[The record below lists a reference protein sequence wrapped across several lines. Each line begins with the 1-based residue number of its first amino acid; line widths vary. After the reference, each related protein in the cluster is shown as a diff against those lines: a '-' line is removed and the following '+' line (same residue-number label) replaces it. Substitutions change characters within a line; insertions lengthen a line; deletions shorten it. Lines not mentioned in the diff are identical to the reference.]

1 MITAENLEKFVEQ
14 NGTAVVLQTLE
25 SMSEEERVALRA
37 TAIRTVEFFRFR
49 EIVARPSIQE
59 LRAAN
64 GTIEDANWNQTK
76 EWYESAKA
84 IVLYCCDLQELK
96 AAGPNG
102 LPGPDTALQ
111 VLRERKPA
119 WLDKWC
125 SITLRLWPTEY
136 WHTIV
141 ELEKFCKT
149 ELKHTLDYYQALA
162 LGLPSRSDMEK
173 FINDSPALKKE
184 FYQFLASPTTIRAMA
199 APSAVLRPIESNN
212 LLRFMSGSL
221 SDSTKLDEHPKRW
234 IRCITSLVEQG
245 TLDRKQIV
253 NLSFQALA
261 NASEEATKR
270 TASYLPKESI
280 AEFLCS
286 LNDSLCP
293 DKNAYLAKYAS
304 LLGAANSEVSIYAT
318 NVFLDTK
325 TTVLPLDDIFSNLPL
340 AFHNRDKAPAAA
352 AISLLKKLASTSC
365 AQSEAIGL
373 AAIDAFNHKSK
384 AIHKDAIKI
393 LEKYE
398 LCRSDSTQMKLFA
411 SLDLLEGINRSS
423 AAKLLTSSNQQ
434 QGAKTQLATEETPG
448 SADEDTTVFYAPEN
462 LQLKYMEL
470 SGITSLCDASQSTS
484 KEDLAAS
491 AIAPVNLVSMD
502 VPRLHA
508 DQRINLVETVDDL
521 VFLLS
526 ANLNRT
532 PSALQLELILDGIAR
547 LWKIRD
553 NNFEEKTQSLRH
565 TLEQIDP
572 LTLAPNGSS
581 AMGRL
586 AHLWLTAENGEAIEL
601 RLGNTPLASR
611 CYSLAERVHAGLV
624 LPMLATP
631 THNGGWLDPLV
642 LVRRLK
648 DYQDQ
653 GRLVDADQASGWQKL
668 IQNTIKAFTKPK
680 DDYSND
686 DAELIQALL
695 RLAPDGRTV
704 ALEEARLI
712 TGLAGKT
719 LRFALGEGDIN
730 EIDKPPFAVAAFR
743 SHTPRGTCPN
753 LADNSW
759 PHLPDVVYPA
769 VYTYNSEAIVK
780 FTNDRSKLI
789 ALRLPDFL
797 TIKQVGHA
805 SASLQNSFERFGEG
819 IEANR
824 DETKFVMYP
833 QHLTPTLKV
842 HGIFRNSNLD
852 DWSLDWLQN
861 KEPLL
866 ARMAKNI
873 LHNINSIGNDWQDD
887 YSILFDPDFPLDE
900 NGSWFLSLALVTKL
914 DDVRRLALDV
924 LIAAVEEQRV
934 NAAKIGENI
943 ALLLEHKFTI
953 LRWTKSFRE
962 LARISQLH
970 ALFAWQVL
978 ITLLEKVGPSCPMG
992 FTELLVELKEE
1003 YGFGVP
1009 LVAIEQLK
1017 QVGGSGKAATLA
1029 KKLVADGT
1037 NWSKTGPLNE
1047 AAKQSFAS
1055 RIARVERWQRS
1066 EYFVDMPS

>member
-1 MITAENLEKFVEQ
+1 MITSENLEKFIEQ
-14 NGTAVVLQTLE
+14 NGTAVVLQTLK

-37 TAIRTVEFFRFR
+37 TALRTVEFFRFR
-49 EIVARPSIQE
+49 EMVARPSIQE
-59 LRAAN
+59 LQAAN
-64 GTIEDANWNQTK
+64 GIVEDANWNQTQ
-76 EWYESAKA
+76 EWYESARA

-102 LPGPDTALQ
+102 LPGPSTALQ

-125 SITLRLWPTEY
+125 SITLSTWPTVY

-141 ELEKFCKT
+141 ELERFCKT

-162 LGLPSRSDMEK
+162 LGLPSISDMEK
-173 FINDSPALKKE
+173 FINDSPALINE
-184 FYQFLASPTTIRAMA
+184 FYKFLASPTTIRAMA
-199 APSAVLRPIESNN
+199 APSAVLRPIEINN
-212 LLRFMSGSL
+212 FMRHMSASL
-221 SDSTKLDEHPKRW
+221 SDTSNLDEHPKRW
-234 IRCITSLVEQG
+234 IRCITNLVEQG

-261 NASEEATKR
+261 NAAEEATKR
-270 TASYLPKESI
+270 TASYVPKESI

-286 LNDSLCP
+286 LNDTLCP

-304 LLGAANSEVSIYAT
+304 LLGASNSEVSIYAT

-325 TTVLPLDDIFSNLPL
+325 TTDLPLDDIFSNLPL

-352 AISLLKKLASTSC
+352 AISLLRKLASTSC

-384 AIHKDAIKI
+384 AIHKDAIKL

-398 LCRSDSTQMKLFA
+398 LFRSDSTQMKLSA

-423 AAKLLTSSNQQ
+423 AAKLLTSSNPQ
-434 QGAKTQLATEETPG
+434 QGTKTQLPSEETPG
-448 SADEDTTVFYAPEN
+448 SADEDTTVFFAPKN
-462 LQLKYMEL
+462 SHFKYMEL
-470 SGITSLCDASQSTS
+470 SGLTSLCDASQSTS
-484 KEDLAAS
+484 KEDLAAA

-521 VFLLS
+521 VFQLS

-547 LWKIRD
+547 LWKLRD
-553 NNFEEKTQSLRH
+553 NNFDEKTQSLRH

-572 LTLAPNGSS
+572 LTQMPNSSS

-586 AHLWLTAENGEAIEL
+586 AHLWLTADKGEAIEL

-611 CYSLAERVHAGLV
+611 CYSLAERLHAGLV

-648 DYQDQ
+648 DYQEQ
-653 GRLVDADQASGWQKL
+653 GRLVDDNQVSGWQKL

-680 DDYSND
+680 DDFSND

-704 ALEEARLI
+704 ALEEAHSI
-712 TGLAGKT
+712 SGLAGKT
-719 LRFALGEGDIN
+719 LRFALGGGDIT

-769 VYTYNSEAIVK
+769 QYTYNSDAIIK
-780 FTNDRSKLI
+780 FTNDRYKLI

-805 SASLQNSFERFGEG
+805 SACLQNSFERFGEG
-819 IEANR
+819 VEPKR
-824 DETKFVMYP
+824 DEIKDVMYP

-842 HGIFRNSNLD
+842 HSIFRNSNLD

-861 KEPLL
+861 REPLL

-900 NGSWFLSLALVTKL
+900 NGSWLLTLALVTKH
-914 DDVRRLALDV
+914 DDVRRLTLDL
-924 LIAAVEEQRV
+924 LIAAVEEKRV

-970 ALFAWQVL
+970 ALFAWKVM
-978 ITLLEKVGPSCPMG
+978 ITLLEKVGPACPMG
-992 FTELLVELKEE
+992 FTELLLELKDE
-1003 YGFGVP
+1003 YGFAVP
-1009 LVAIEQLK
+1009 AVALEQLK
-1017 QVGGSGKAATLA
+1017 QVSGSGKAATLA

-1055 RIARVERWQRS
+1055 RVARVERWQRS
-1066 EYFVDMPS
+1066 QYFVEMQS